1 MDFIF
6 IDVKDTFS
14 LGDKMQNKIV
24 TDARSEFVVLGAIF
38 VAVKSRA
45 RSMVSVW
52 YSEKTNIGKPPT

>member
-38 VAVKSRA
+38 VAVKIKGYINWCRFGILK
-45 RSMVSVW
+45 RL
-52 YSEKTNIGKPPT
+52 T